1 MSDQTPGG
9 ESALAFPSDFPLK
22 VMGRTQAGYAQAIL
36 EVVKRH
42 APDFDEA
49 TIEMRPSREGRYISL
64 TFTIHAVSRD
74 QLDGLYRE
82 LCDHPMVSMVL

>member
-1 MSDQTPGG
+1 MDRDSAP
-9 ESALAFPSDFPLK
+9 ESILAFPCEFPIK
-22 VMGRTQAGYAQAIL
+22 VMGRAQHGYAQAIL

-49 TIEMRPSREGRYISL
+49 TMEMRSSREGRYLSL
-64 TFTIHAVSRD
+64 TFTIDAVSRE